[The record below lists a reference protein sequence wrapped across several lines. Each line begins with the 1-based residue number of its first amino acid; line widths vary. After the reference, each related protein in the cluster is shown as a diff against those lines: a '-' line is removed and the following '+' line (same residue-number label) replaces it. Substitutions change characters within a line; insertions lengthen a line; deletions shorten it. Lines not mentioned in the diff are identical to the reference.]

1 MIESIRRLKFFVSK
15 IQYVSMQGGIARAI
29 DAPRLFYTAH
39 CFLNK
44 GNDAK
49 KGMNAM
55 QMFDQAQKEQVFKDS
70 LRYWNTGK
78 TQEWLDLG
86 IDLIMGKREGYYFY
100 DLDGRKFMD
109 VHINGGTYSLGHR
122 NQEVVGALIEGT
134 GQCDIG
140 NHHFPSVV
148 KAALAKTV
156 IESSPEGM
164 THVIYGSSGG
174 EVIDLALKCAR
185 NATGRR
191 KIISVQN
198 CYHGHTGLAVAA
210 GSDRFAKIFLADTKE
225 DLNVKVPFND
235 IAAMEAALAKND
247 AAGVIMETIPA
258 TYGFPMPLEGYLP
271 AVKELCEKY
280 GALYIADEVQTGL
293 MRSGEMWAIST
304 YGVNPDMIVTSK
316 GFSGG
321 IYPISA
327 VIMNDRAS
335 QWLRQ
340 DGSAHMSTFG
350 GSELGCICALKVFEI
365 LNRPSTKENVK
376 FVSGYLRDG
385 LERIRA
391 DNPDFF
397 QGIRQN
403 GLIMGLEFAGAGG
416 AITVMQHL
424 YQHGVWAIYSMLDN
438 RVLQFKPGVLCT
450 QEYCDEL
457 LAKMAAGIRE
467 AAKGGGDN
475 GTGPHRGI

>member
-1 MIESIRRLKFFVSK
+1 MEI
-15 IQYVSMQGGIARAI
+15 
-29 DAPRLFYTAH
+29 
-39 CFLNK
+39 
-44 GNDAK
+44 
-49 KGMNAM
+49 
-55 QMFDQAQKEQVFKDS
+55 FDQAKKEQVFMDS
-70 LRYWNTGK
+70 LTYWNSGK

-86 IDLIMGKREGYYFY
+86 IDFIMGKREGYYFY
-100 DLDGRKFMD
+100 DLDGKKLMD

-122 NQEVVGALIEGT
+122 NPEVINALIEGT
-134 GQCDIG
+134 KQCDMG

-174 EVIDLALKCAR
+174 EAIDLALKSAR

-210 GSDRFAKIFLADTKE
+210 GSDRFAKIFLANTSE

-235 IAAMEAALAKND
+235 IDAMEKALSKND
-247 AAGVIMETIPA
+247 AACVIMETIPA
-258 TYGFPMPLEGYLP
+258 TYGFPLPKDGYLP
-271 AVKELCEKY
+271 AVKSLCEKY

-293 MRSGEMWAIST
+293 MRSGQMWAIST
-304 YGVNPDMIVTSK
+304 YGVIPDMIVTSK

-327 VIMNDRAS
+327 VVMNDRAS
-335 QWLRQ
+335 QWMRQ

-365 LNRPSTKENVK
+365 LNRPSTFENVK
-376 FVSGYLRDG
+376 FVSSYLRSG
-385 LERIRA
+385 LNDIMA
-391 DNPDFF
+391 NYPNFF
-397 QGIRQN
+397 TGIRQN
-403 GLIMGLEFAGAGG
+403 GLIMGLEFAGEGSAVK
-416 AITVMQHL
+416 VMQRL
-424 YQHGVWAIYSMLDN
+424 YENGVWAIYSMLDN
-438 RVLQFKPGVLCT
+438 KVLQFKPGILCT
-450 QEYCDEL
+450 REYCDEL
-457 LAKMAAGIRE
+457 LAKMNQGIRE
-467 AAKGGGDN
+467 AALTHENNPNK
-475 GTGPHRGI
+475 